1 MAWLIWWKRKKKTTS
16 RRVLESTY
24 GGRQLLLVLFCCIVR
39 FGLTVV
45 SFVTSTSRK
54 LLLMELVALRET
66 PRMGVCRGVK
76 GRVGGWLE
84 FAMIWSFMI
93 DATD

>member
-1 MAWLIWWKRKKKTTS
+1 MAHMVEKKEKKFFKNKITTGS
-16 RRVLESTY
+16 YLRVLTE
-24 GGRQLLLVLFCCIVR
+24 VDIR

-66 PRMGVCRGVK
+66 PRMGVCSGVK

-84 FAMIWSFMI
+84 FAMIRGVRSFMI
-93 DATD
+93 DAAD